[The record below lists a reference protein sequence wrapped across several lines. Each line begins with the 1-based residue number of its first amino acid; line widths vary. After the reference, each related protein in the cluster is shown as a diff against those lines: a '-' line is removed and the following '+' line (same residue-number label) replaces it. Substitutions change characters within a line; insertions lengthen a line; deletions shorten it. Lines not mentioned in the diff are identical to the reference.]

1 MRWSPGIPARTV
13 QASKAGPKDQRFVA
27 YGTPTGDIPDPVAR
41 ALEGLLDEVQSLRA
55 RVNALDSNDGA
66 GDRMENVGRDA
77 RGEEDD
83 GTASESPKGE
93 C

>member
-1 MRWSPGIPARTV
+1 MVGIPAKTV
-13 QASKAGPKDQRFVA
+13 QASKAGPEDQRFVA

-55 RVNALDSNDGA
+55 RVNTLEAPTGGGDGIEA
-66 GDRMENVGRDA
+66 VAPEA
-77 RGEEDD
+77 RGDDED
-83 GTASESPKGE
+83 GTAGDAPKGE